1 MIASSKPRKQRKF
14 RYTAPLHVR
23 QKFLNVHISKE
34 LAEKLGI
41 KARSIEVRRGDTVK
55 VVSGGQKGK
64 IGKVSK
70 INLRKGFV
78 YIDGIVRKTSKGKEI
93 MIPIRPSNLYIT
105 ELDLS
110 DKYRKALV
118 DKMVSK

>member
-1 MIASSKPRKQRKF
+1 
-14 RYTAPLHVR
+14 
-23 QKFLNVHISKE
+23 VHISKE
-34 LAEKLGI
+34 LAERLGI
-41 KARSIEVRRGDTVK
+41 KARSIGIRRGDTVK

-64 IGKVSK
+64 SGKVSK
-70 INLRKGFV
+70 VNLRKGFV